1 MYMKSRKSLPLRG
14 CALIMAIFM
23 MGAGLTGCKKT
34 QEEASTDI
42 PPAPKSTQTMTYSGK
57 EPVGFQFEQP
67 AKGEE
72 IAVLHTEKGDIRL
85 RLFPDK
91 APNAVNNFKALIK
104 VGYYDGITFHRVIDD
119 FMIQGGDPTG
129 TGSGG
134 KSIWGT
140 DFGYEFNT
148 NLLHFRGALSMAHSQ
163 LAASNASQ
171 FFIVNARPAGEAA
184 IRQTLSQYGQHGY
197 DTSQVTDEIIK
208 LYGEKGGTPW
218 LDGIMNSEG
227 HTVFGQAFAD
237 DMDVVDAI
245 AATENTGETVKITRA
260 ELVKY
265 EG

>member
-1 MYMKSRKSLPLRG
+1 MKSRKSLPLRG

-57 EPVGFQFEQP
+57 EPVGFQFELP

-134 KSIWGT
+134 KSIWLAGRN
-140 DFGYEFNT
+140 YE
-148 NLLHFRGALSMAHSQ
+148 FRGAYRVWPGLCRRYGCGGRHCRYGKHRGNRQ
-163 LAASNASQ
+163 DYPGR
-171 FFIVNARPAGEAA
+171 IGE
-184 IRQTLSQYGQHGY
+184 IRGL
-197 DTSQVTDEIIK
+197 I
-208 LYGEKGGTPW
+208 
-218 LDGIMNSEG
+218 
-227 HTVFGQAFAD
+227 
-237 DMDVVDAI
+237 
-245 AATENTGETVKITRA
+245 R
-260 ELVKY
+260 
-265 EG
+265 